1 MWKRKNPLN
10 SELIKYISLISQL
23 GFTII
28 GSILLFLAGAMF
40 LERKFQTEGILILIG
55 VLLGVVVG
63 VFAAY
68 KLLKKTLEKE

>member
-28 GSILLFLAGAMF
+28 GSILLFLAGAIF
-40 LERKFQTEGILILIG
+40 LERKFQTEGILILVGVLIG
-55 VLLGVVVG
+55 VISG

>member
-1 MWKRKNPLN
+1 MWKKKNPLN
-10 SELIKYISLISQL
+10 NELIKYISLISQL

-28 GSILLFLAGAMF
+28 GSILLFLAGAIF
-40 LERKFQTEGILILIG
+40 LERKLKTDGIVILIG
-55 VLLGVVVG
+55 VLLGVVTG

>member
-1 MWKRKNPLN
+1 MLKKKNPLN

-55 VLLGVVVG
+55 VFLGVVSG

>member
-1 MWKRKNPLN
+1 
-10 SELIKYISLISQL
+10 LISQL

-28 GSILLFLAGAMF
+28 GSILLFLAGAIF
-40 LERKFQTEGILILIG
+40 LERKFQTEGILILVGVLIG
-55 VLLGVVVG
+55 VISG